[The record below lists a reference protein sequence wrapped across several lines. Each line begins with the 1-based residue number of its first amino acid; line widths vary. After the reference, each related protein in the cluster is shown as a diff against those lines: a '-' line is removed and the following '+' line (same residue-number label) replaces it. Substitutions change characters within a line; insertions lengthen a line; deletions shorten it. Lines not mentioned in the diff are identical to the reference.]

1 MVQGVSPSLD
11 IVRKHDCCAI
21 VMSNDKHSC
30 VFHLKYFD
38 LKALKLKEYL
48 ESGIRQFQVRC
59 LPVKT
64 RSVTWNKNTGNRL
77 DSEVVE
83 ERGREGGSVR

>member
-77 DSEVVE
+77 DREVVE